1 MKWLGNLIWE
11 FDAASGGLIHLEDD
25 ASIHRHQYRHDN
37 SCHRLWASQALSNAG
52 NPCSGPREM
61 LDKETQMKRML
72 RLTVAL
78 LLGAAVISPI
88 LGAGQANACHY
99 TSQDR
104 AKGYKC

>member
-1 MKWLGNLIWE
+1 MTPQSIDINIGVTIRVTG
-11 FDAASGGLIHLEDD
+11 FGAGQASSD
-25 ASIHRHQYRHDN
+25 
-37 SCHRLWASQALSNAG
+37 AG
-52 NPCSGPREM
+52 NARSRPREM
-61 LDKETQMKRML
+61 QDKETQMKRIL

-88 LGAGQANACHY
+88 LGASQANACHY

>member
-1 MKWLGNLIWE
+1 MTTQSTDINIGVTIRVTG
-11 FDAASGGLIHLEDD
+11 F
-25 ASIHRHQYRHDN
+25 
-37 SCHRLWASQALSNAG
+37 WASQALSDAG
-52 NPCSGPREM
+52 NPRARPPEM

-78 LLGAAVISPI
+78 LLGAAVVSPI
-88 LGAGQANACHY
+88 LGASQASACHY

>member
-1 MKWLGNLIWE
+1 LWQARRQQTPGIPLQ
-11 FDAASGGLIHLEDD
+11 AA
-25 ASIHRHQYRHDN
+25 
-37 SCHRLWASQALSNAG
+37 
-52 NPCSGPREM
+52 RE

-72 RLTVAL
+72 NLTIAL

-88 LGAGQANACHY
+88 LGASQANACHY

>member
-1 MKWLGNLIWE
+1 MKRPGNLQRLP
-11 FDAASGGLIHLEDD
+11 AAS
-25 ASIHRHQYRHDN
+25 SIWRMTSRSIDIN
-37 SCHRLWASQALSNAG
+37 IGVTIRVTGFWASQALSDAG
-52 NPCSGPREM
+52 NPRSRLAEM
-61 LDKETQMKRML
+61 QDKETQMKRIL

-88 LGAGQANACHY
+88 LGASQANACHY

>member
-1 MKWLGNLIWE
+1 
-11 FDAASGGLIHLEDD
+11 
-25 ASIHRHQYRHDN
+25 
-37 SCHRLWASQALSNAG
+37 
-52 NPCSGPREM
+52 M

-88 LGAGQANACHY
+88 LGASQAAACHY

>member
-1 MKWLGNLIWE
+1 
-11 FDAASGGLIHLEDD
+11 
-25 ASIHRHQYRHDN
+25 
-37 SCHRLWASQALSNAG
+37 
-52 NPCSGPREM
+52 
-61 LDKETQMKRML
+61 MKRML
-72 RLTVAL
+72 KLAIAL

>member
-1 MKWLGNLIWE
+1 MTTQSIDINIGVTIRVTG
-11 FDAASGGLIHLEDD
+11 FGAGQASAD
-25 ASIHRHQYRHDN
+25 
-37 SCHRLWASQALSNAG
+37 AG
-52 NPCSGPREM
+52 NPRSRPREM
-61 LDKETQMKRML
+61 QDKETQMKRML

-88 LGAGQANACHY
+88 LGASQASACHY

>member
-1 MKWLGNLIWE
+1 MKRPENLQRLP
-11 FDAASGGLIHLEDD
+11 AAS
-25 ASIHRHQYRHDN
+25 SIWRMTPQSIDINVGVTIRVTGWQPRRYQTPGI
-37 SCHRLWASQALSNAG
+37 LG
-52 NPCSGPREM
+52 SGPREM
-61 LDKETQMKRML
+61 LDKETRMKRIL

-88 LGAGQANACHY
+88 LGASQANACHY